1 LKNWHLLR
9 VGITAELSR
18 VLPQVRGA
26 AKLYSILQKRRKKA
40 VETKMKML
48 QAKTILIWGPCCL
61 KIFSTMF

>member
-1 LKNWHLLR
+1 MSQAQRLKNWHLLR

-18 VLPQVRGA
+18 VLLQVRGA

-48 QAKTILIWGPCCL
+48 
-61 KIFSTMF
+61 